1 MERLEP
7 SIQLVVQLLEPSING
22 VEPGVNSIE
31 PSING
36 VEPGVNSIEP
46 SINGI
51 EPSINGVEPG
61 ASGRPSVFELAD
73 SFLQRCH
80 SHTMPLSG

>member
-36 VEPGVNSIEP
+36 VEPSVNSIE
-46 SINGI
+46 S
-51 EPSINGVEPG
+51 SINGVEPG
-61 ASGRPSVFELAD
+61 VNGRPSVFELAD

>member
-22 VEPGVNSIE
+22 VEPSVNS
-31 PSING
+31 
-36 VEPGVNSIEP
+36 
-46 SINGI
+46 I

-80 SHTMPLSG
+80 SYTMPLSGRSCQA